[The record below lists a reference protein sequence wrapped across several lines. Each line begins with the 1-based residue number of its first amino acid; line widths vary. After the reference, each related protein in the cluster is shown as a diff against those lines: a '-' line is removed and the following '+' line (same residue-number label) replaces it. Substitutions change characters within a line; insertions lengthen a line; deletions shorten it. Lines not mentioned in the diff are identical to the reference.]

1 MVFPGRPSHPM
12 PQILVLGRDTCED
25 TLQSRAFLTRQRIPF
40 QYLSWEQDEATAET
54 IRSFNEGDI
63 VTPTIVIGD
72 PDNPSKVLVEPTD
85 EELDRAIIEA
95 GGGI

>member
-1 MVFPGRPSHPM
+1 M

-40 QYLSWEQDEATAET
+40 HYLSWEQDAEIEAE
-54 IRSFNEGDI
+54 IRSHNDGDL
-63 VTPTIVIGD
+63 VTPTIIIGD

>member
-1 MVFPGRPSHPM
+1 M

-25 TLQSRAFLTRQRIPF
+25 TTQSRTFLTRERIPF
-40 QYLSWEQDEATAET
+40 QYLSWEHDPETEAA
-54 IRSFNEGDI
+54 IRAFNDGEV

-72 PDNPSKVLVEPTD
+72 PDHPSQVLVEPTD
-85 EELDRAIIEA
+85 EELDRAIVEA

>member
-1 MVFPGRPSHPM
+1 MTMPGRPSRFM

-25 TLQSRAFLTRQRIPF
+25 TTQSRTFLTRERIPF
-40 QYLSWEQDEATAET
+40 QYLSWEHDPETEAA
-54 IRSFNEGDI
+54 IRAFNDGEV

-72 PDNPSKVLVEPTD
+72 PDHPSQVLVEPTD
-85 EELDRAIIEA
+85 EELDRAIVEA

>member
-1 MVFPGRPSHPM
+1 MTMPGRPSRFM

-25 TLQSRAFLTRQRIPF
+25 TLQSRMFLTREKVPF
-40 QYLSWEQDEATAET
+40 QYLSWEHDAET
-54 IRSFNEGDI
+54 EAAIRAFNDGEV

-72 PDNPSKVLVEPTD
+72 PDAPTKVLVEPTD